1 MATNSYVQVP
11 PDSTGKKL
19 HTQQHTVDGAAVQV
33 QVFHQADPSNPSS
46 IQKVDTRGQASV
58 RFAEGSPTID
68 AFNNL
73 RIGEGTILGGYEQ
86 SNGDMSDL
94 FQDITSGTASI
105 TYVPTASQTVLAVGS
120 ASGDSITRTTNRYHY
135 YQPGVGQFALF
146 TCALGDTGKANNT
159 RRWGYFDQNDGVFFE
174 MQGTTFNIVLRS
186 STSGSVVE
194 TRVPQNQWNQDK
206 LDGTGPSQMTID
218 PSKANFYGLDLAWL
232 GVGAVRVGVWAPD
245 GSRWPSHVFQNP
257 NSNIGAYMRRG
268 SLPLRFENF
277 NTGPTA
283 SATEFKQLCSAVYS
297 QARTDYTFWRF
308 SDIERMT
315 PVTVTTNTPILSMR
329 VKAGSRVGIYPEAL
343 NLLVQGGSVKLT
355 IIDDAVLTGDT
366 WSISGI
372 GSAEGDITATAFTG
386 GAPFYSFFAGEGV
399 HHKELADYYELND
412 EGYHRLADDS
422 DSYTFT
428 LVATKLTGT
437 TVTITAGLNYKELR

>member
-1 MATNSYVQVP
+1 
-11 PDSTGKKL
+11 
-19 HTQQHTVDGAAVQV
+19 
-33 QVFHQADPSNPSS
+33 
-46 IQKVDTRGQASV
+46 
-58 RFAEGSPTID
+58 
-68 AFNNL
+68 
-73 RIGEGTILGGYEQ
+73 
-86 SNGDMSDL
+86 
-94 FQDITSGTASI
+94 
-105 TYVPTASQTVLAVGS
+105 
-120 ASGDSITRTTNRYHY
+120 
-135 YQPGVGQFALF
+135 
-146 TCALGDTGKANNT
+146 
-159 RRWGYFDQNDGVFFE
+159 
-174 MQGTTFNIVLRS
+174 
-186 STSGSVVE
+186 
-194 TRVPQNQWNQDK
+194 
-206 LDGTGPSQMTID
+206 
-218 PSKANFYGLDLAWL
+218 
-232 GVGAVRVGVWAPD
+232 
-245 GSRWPSHVFQNP
+245 
-257 NSNIGAYMRRG
+257 
-268 SLPLRFENF
+268 
-277 NTGPTA
+277 
-283 SATEFKQLCSAVYS
+283 
-297 QARTDYTFWRF
+297 
-308 SDIERMT
+308 MT